1 MSSVLVRAALES
13 GLNGMAPALATAW
26 ENAAFTPTTAAY
38 QRVAILFA
46 APDNTSYGSGYTEQ
60 GFMQIDLNYPQE
72 TGPAAAYT
80 RAELIRATFAR
91 GETFSSGGV
100 SATIE
105 RTPEILPGRNEGSRY
120 VLPVRIRFFAH
131 LY

>member
-1 MSSVLVRAALES
+1 MSSILIRAALET
-13 GLNGMAPALATAW
+13 GLNAMTPALATAW

-38 QRVAILFA
+38 QSVALLFA
-46 APDNTSYGSGYTEQ
+46 APDNISYGAGFTEQ
-60 GFMQIDLNYPQE
+60 GIMQVDLSYPQE

-80 RAELIRATFAR
+80 RAELIRSTFAR

-100 SATIE
+100 SVIIQ

-120 VLPVRIRFFAH
+120 ILPVRVRFFAH
-131 LY
+131 LF

>member
-13 GLNGMAPALATAW
+13 GLNAISPALATAW
-26 ENAAFTPTTAAY
+26 ENAAFAPTTAAY
-38 QRVAILFA
+38 QSVALLFA
-46 APDNTSYGSGYTEQ
+46 EPDNTSYGAGYTEQ
-60 GFMQIDLNYPQE
+60 GFLQVDLNYPQE

-80 RAELIRATFAR
+80 RAELIRTAFAR
-91 GETFSSGGV
+91 GDTFSSGGV
-100 SATIE
+100 RVIIQ

-131 LY
+131 LF